1 MRAELLALAPI
12 GLYSL
17 VLVTAAVF
25 DFFQRRIP
33 NWAVVSLILL
43 FIVYACLGLTLT
55 TWTSSLA
62 AFGVALVGSGALYLA
77 GWLGAGDSK
86 LFAAA
91 ALFAGLGNL
100 LLLFV
105 ATVLAGGLYA
115 LVVLFIRPKE
125 VLRGMTARGRAEGK
139 LRGIPYGVAI
149 AAGALVTAYLTLFH
163 GAPHQL

>member
-62 AFGVALVGSGALYLA
+62 AFGVALAGSGALYLA

-149 AAGALVTAYLTLFH
+149 AAGALVTAYLTQFH

>member
-149 AAGALVTAYLTLFH
+149 AAGALVTAYLTQFH